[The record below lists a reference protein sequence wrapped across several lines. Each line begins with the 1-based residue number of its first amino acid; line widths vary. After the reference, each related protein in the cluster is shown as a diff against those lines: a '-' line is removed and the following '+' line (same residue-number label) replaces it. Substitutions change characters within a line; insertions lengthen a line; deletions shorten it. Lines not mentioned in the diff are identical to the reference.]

1 MKSATITIRIRSL
14 ATITMFVAL
23 SLSRCRQVQCFRSL
37 GVATFNRLGA
47 TGSHPKS
54 PTQCATTRRPGQW
67 SASSRVLFSSSTESS
82 TTSADAE
89 DATTDTDTDIDTTV
103 TTTRTSTLTGDD
115 RGFLQTALEHA
126 KIGHGH
132 TFPNPA
138 VGCVLVQQDTGD
150 VLGAGFH
157 PKAGYPHAEIFA
169 LLEAAGHVESGVAA
183 AKSVVAGIEYESEGE
198 SETDLAALMEEYTK
212 EGDDNSGPERLFG
225 NALKDVPVTAYV
237 TLEPCCHTGK
247 TPPCAAS
254 FSLAGVDRVVVG
266 FRDPN
271 PRVDGGGVKVLEDA
285 GITVDMAE
293 DDGCAKIVDSFV
305 KRILPK
311 EYDSEG
317 YSHMTGVMRRGLRK
331 LAGQRKAENDLQQV
345 AWSGRVK
352 ATTEDQVDALELCSP
367 EWMEHLDDLLWRE
380 ELVNLRLNKA
390 VKKKKLA
397 KQLGYRLASTLGAH
411 VAQVVGHTVLL
422 YRPAMPNPVLDL
434 EDLAGGGD
442 DDDDDDDDDE

>member
-1 MKSATITIRIRSL
+1 M
-14 ATITMFVAL
+14 
-23 SLSRCRQVQCFRSL
+23 
-37 GVATFNRLGA
+37 
-47 TGSHPKS
+47 
-54 PTQCATTRRPGQW
+54 
-67 SASSRVLFSSSTESS
+67 LFSSSTESS
-82 TTSADAE
+82 TTSAETEDDALTE
-89 DATTDTDTDIDTTV
+89 TDTDTAETETETDTV
-103 TTTRTSTLTGDD
+103 TTTRTSALTADD

-183 AKSVVAGIEYESEGE
+183 AKSVVVGTKYESEGE
-198 SETDLAALMEEYTK
+198 GETDLATLMEEYTK

-225 NALKDVPVTAYV
+225 NALKDIPVTAYV
-237 TLEPCCHTGK
+237 TLEPCCHYGK

-254 FSLAGVDRVVVG
+254 LSLAGVDRVVVG

-317 YSHMTGVMRRGLRK
+317 YGHVTGVMRRKLRK

-422 YRPAMPNPVLDL
+422 YRPAMPSPVLDL
-434 EDLAGGGD
+434 EDLAG
-442 DDDDDDDDDE
+442 DDDDDDDE